1 MGNSP
6 SVISIAIYTESC
18 QQPITPYIP
27 MRHDLPYN
35 ISLHHHMH
43 TSSTVTDLDIATLSQ
58 LARGISHTTP
68 LQPAVHSHVYL
79 FSLCTQ
85 VAAFLHGL
93 SAHQS
98 SRAPQCGPTRHNTTV
113 HDKSDKII
121 FIQFILFKYLNIYT
135 YIYIYKYIRLYIL
148 YILNTCNKYNI
159 LQWKSSAYECFLC
172 DTS

>member
-1 MGNSP
+1 
-6 SVISIAIYTESC
+6 
-18 QQPITPYIP
+18 
-27 MRHDLPYN
+27 MRHDLPYH
-35 ISLHHHMH
+35 IALHHHRIH

-98 SRAPQCGPTRHNTTV
+98 SRAPQCGPTRH
-113 HDKSDKII
+113 II
-121 FIQFILFKYLNIYT
+121 QEFMINHIKLYLFNLYYLY
-135 YIYIYKYIRLYIL
+135 L
-148 YILNTCNKYNI
+148 
-159 LQWKSSAYECFLC
+159 S
-172 DTS
+172 

>member
-1 MGNSP
+1 MPFHRGFMRNSP
-6 SVISIAIYTESC
+6 TVISIAIYTETC
-18 QQPITPYIP
+18 QQPITQYIP
-27 MRHDLPYN
+27 MRYDLPYH
-35 ISLHHHMH
+35 ISLHNIIISTH

-98 SRAPQCGPTRHNTTV
+98 SRAPQCGPTRHNTRD
-113 HDKSDKII
+113 HDKSHK
-121 FIQFILFKYLNIYT
+121 ILFI
-135 YIYIYKYIRLYIL
+135 
-148 YILNTCNKYNI
+148 
-159 LQWKSSAYECFLC
+159 
-172 DTS
+172 